1 MSFDKVSI
9 MKKLTLI
16 LLAGLILQACENAP
30 VRREEMISEHPEWD
44 KEMVEVIKAGYLVKG
59 MDQDQVKAAWGRPCW
74 SCTGTTSGDWGEAW
88 EYSTQVVFFDKNGK
102 VTRWE
107 QK

>member
-1 MSFDKVSI
+1 

-16 LLAGLILQACENAP
+16 LLTGLILQACENAP

-59 MDQDQVKAAWGRPCW
+59 MSA
-74 SCTGTTSGDWGEAW
+74 TGFANKHHTVNPFNFRFHLSIP
-88 EYSTQVVFFDKNGK
+88 TQ
-102 VTRWE
+102 
-107 QK
+107 